1 MALKIWVRVR
11 HIDKINISA
20 VQLNAMYVVHN
31 KINLGIL

>member
-20 VQLNAMYVVHN
+20 VNAMYVVHN